1 MLSLFLTIIGSL
13 YLQVQGSVRGA
24 PDSRTIGLK
33 FGLTAED
40 YVLLKPNMQPLEES
54 YSVCGWTKK
63 DVTDRGARCWFSYGT
78 SSEDNEISM
87 SSEGFFFSF
96 GKDLDLR
103 KTLADSIDGTWRH
116 QCATWSTSTQMF
128 RVYHEGE
135 LVGSDASA
143 ANTKLGL
150 DGYVALGN
158 DLDTYGGGFTDG
170 QAFGGILFKANVFNR
185 ELKAEEIKE
194 MFLGGVCSNIEE
206 KYGRT
211 AYLKWSDFL
220 LDERSGNVTEVDV
233 GCSSGKSRWD
243 VLYLDS
249 FYNKVL
255 SLELIEKLRN
265 NWDILG
271 KSRDI
276 VKMMLAL

>member
-1 MLSLFLTIIGSL
+1 
-13 YLQVQGSVRGA
+13 
-24 PDSRTIGLK
+24 
-33 FGLTAED
+33 
-40 YVLLKPNMQPLEES
+40 
-54 YSVCGWTKK
+54 
-63 DVTDRGARCWFSYGT
+63 
-78 SSEDNEISM
+78 
-87 SSEGFFFSF
+87 
-96 GKDLDLR
+96 
-103 KTLADSIDGTWRH
+103 
-116 QCATWSTSTQMF
+116 MF

-135 LVGSDASA
+135 LVGSDATA

-170 QAFGGILFKANVFNR
+170 DAFGGLLFKANVFNR
-185 ELKAEEIKE
+185 ELTAEEIKE
-194 MFLGGVCSNIEE
+194 MFLGGVCSEVEE

-233 GCSSGKSRWD
+233 GCSSGRSRWD
-243 VLYLDS
+243 VLFLDS

-255 SLELIEKLRN
+255 SLELIDKLRN

-271 KSRDI
+271 KSSKNDVYIARLHI
-276 VKMMLAL
+276 MMT